1 MLKQAFKEWAAVCLA
16 LAEGR
21 QSLLL
26 RKGGIAETSVDFRPE
41 HNRFWLYP
49 TYTHQQAKA
58 LLPDAAPLL
67 AQSES
72 ERPRSGVVRLS
83 HFAEVS
89 GVYHVHDLVP
99 VLMLGHMHIWSE
111 ETVRARFAYRRPG
124 ICASGA
130 RVPRSASTRGSRDRN
145 VCRLPHLGRAG
156 TSAPHEGSAA
166 GDGGRSIPRLAPKSR
181 YDPEPDRLC
190 MSKPGQALRPNQI
203 LSFPVREL

>member
-124 ICASGA
+124 IYVLAV
-130 RVPRSASTRGSRDRN
+130 RVYRAPQVHEVAETETYAGCRTWVELEQALPTRGA
-145 VCRLPHLGRAG
+145 LPVMEDEAFHDLL
-156 TSAPHEGSAA
+156 
-166 GDGGRSIPRLAPKSR
+166 RSL
-181 YDPEPDRLC
+181 DT
-190 MSKPGQALRPNQI
+190 I
-203 LSFPVREL
+203 LNPTAFA